1 MFKDKAEKTNSKSA
15 PPHSAKK
22 TRKKTKKI
30 TESYLHNSGLYYLE
44 RYSTSAENFRR
55 VMMRKVQKS
64 CREHTEQNFSE
75 CRQLVDNLITK
86 FIRVGLLDD
95 HVYAR
100 SIVNSQRRS
109 GKSLRAIQGYLRSKG
124 LSPEIIEQSI
134 AHFNQDQNK
143 TPAEIEFES
152 AMVFARKKRL
162 GPFRTSENF
171 DTQKEMGR
179 LARAGYSYDTARRV
193 LEKDIDEDEIFSLGS
208 Y

>member
-15 PPHSAKK
+15 NSHSARK
-22 TRKKTKKI
+22 TRKKPKKI

-44 RYSTSAENFRR
+44 RYSTSTENFRR

-64 CREHTEQNFSE
+64 CHEHPEQKFTECQE
-75 CRQLVDNLITK
+75 LVNSLITK

-95 HVYAR
+95 KVYAR

-109 GKSLRAIQGYLRSKG
+109 GKSLRAINGYLRNKG
-124 LSPEIIEQSI
+124 LSSEIIEQSI
-134 AHFNQDQNK
+134 THFNEDRNK

-162 GPFRTSENF
+162 GPFRTSENY
-171 DTQKEMGR
+171 DAQKELGR
-179 LARAGYSYDTARRV
+179 LARAGYSFDTARRV
-193 LEKDIDEDEIFSLGS
+193 LEKDVDDEDILSLGG

>member
-15 PPHSAKK
+15 KPYSAGK
-22 TRKKTKKI
+22 TRKKPKKI

-44 RYSTSAENFRR
+44 RYSSSAENFRR

-64 CREHTEQNFSE
+64 CREHPEQNFTE
-75 CRQLVDNLITK
+75 CHELVNDLISK

-95 HVYAR
+95 QVYAR

-109 GKSLRAIQGYLRSKG
+109 GKSLRAIEGYLRSKG
-124 LSPEIIEQSI
+124 LSSENIEKSL
-134 AHFNQDQNK
+134 AHFNQDHNK
-143 TPAEIEFES
+143 TPAEVEFES

-162 GPFRTSENF
+162 GPYRTSDKY
-171 DTQKEMGR
+171 DTQKELGR

-193 LEKDIDEDEIFSLGS
+193 LEKDIDDEDNFSVSGF
-208 Y
+208 